1 MTGNQIDPSMMEDQ
15 YDKPMKKH
23 RFLNLFL
30 RSLMSLVGI
39 SVLSIGAAFLKQSG
53 LGLDPFTAMNIG
65 FSSLTHIP
73 LGTLQLATNG
83 ILFLIVLIFDRK
95 QIGIGTIMN
104 MVLVGYE
111 IEFFVSMYSKLFPT
125 ATGDPF
131 VMIVD
136 VVVGV
141 ILFTMGTS
149 MYISPSLGASPYD
162 AIAPIILKYT
172 KLKYQLVRS
181 IQDIT
186 IMVIAFFATGP
197 VGVLTIIV
205 SFFAGPLISYWNE
218 HFSQK
223 IVYHINRF
231 STKPTAKNA
240 GSAIAGIGKFGYQLV
255 WRAYQETNFVEQH
268 VAGYTNEQL
277 IQEAQ
282 KTEVALHRSI
292 SLQQS
297 LETRLS
303 MIDEEAKKR
312 NIKIPKV
319 DLEDYE

>member
-1 MTGNQIDPSMMEDQ
+1 M
-15 YDKPMKKH
+15 
-23 RFLNLFL
+23 NLFL
-30 RSLMSLVGI
+30 RSLMSFVGI
-39 SVLSIGAAFLKQSG
+39 LILSIGAAFLKQSG

-73 LGTLQLATNG
+73 LGTFQLAMNG
-83 ILFLIVLIFDRK
+83 ILFIVVLIFDRK

-111 IEFFVSMYSKLFPT
+111 IEFFVSMYSQFFPS
-125 ATGDPF
+125 AVGNPF

-136 VVVGV
+136 VVAGI

-149 MYISPSLGASPYD
+149 MYISPSLGAAPYD

-172 KLKYQLVRS
+172 NLKYQLVRS

-197 VGVLTIIV
+197 VGMLTIIV
-205 SFFAGPLISYWNE
+205 AFFAGPLISYWNE

-223 IVYHINRF
+223 IVYHINHF

-255 WRAYQETNFVEQH
+255 RRAYQQTNYIEQH

-277 IQEAQ
+277 INEAQ
-282 KTEVALHRSI
+282 RTQIALSRSI

-297 LETRLS
+297 LQARLTL
-303 MIDEEAKKR
+303 IDEEAKKR
-312 NIKIPKV
+312 HIKIPKV
-319 DLEDYE
+319 DLENYE